1 MNKHNKIIYFSLS
14 LLLNIS
20 TMQSQSISLY
30 QKGGEK
36 VKLFNIPKIRND
48 RLIIKDKNLIK
59 KIIPIKSI
67 KEVRY
72 YRKESKLVGNTF
84 SNIGKWI
91 LNLSLIPA
99 VVGNP
104 ATLYNFGP
112 FGITFFISGP
122 LINELN
128 SKFNLRAIS
137 YNLIGLNRIDKKLIF
152 LSIFKDMSKNKS
164 DNFSKK
170 SQYNIKPYGKEI
182 GIPTVNNLI
191 SFSAKNE
198 PIGIEAWIRK
208 KKLRERKFLE
218 FAIPK
223 K

>member
-1 MNKHNKIIYFSLS
+1 MKMHNKILYLLLF
-14 LLLNIS
+14 LLLN
-20 TMQSQSISLY
+20 TGVAHSQSISLY
-30 QKGGEK
+30 QKRGAK
-36 VKLFNIPKIRND
+36 VKLFDIPKIKND

-67 KEVRY
+67 KEIKY
-72 YRKESKLVGNTF
+72 YRKQSQLVGNAL
-84 SNIGKWI
+84 SNTGKWI

-99 VVGNP
+99 VAGNP
-104 ATLYNFGP
+104 TTLYNFGP
-112 FGITFFISGP
+112 LGIAVFISGP
-122 LINELN
+122 LVNRLS
-128 SKFNLRAIS
+128 SKFNLKAIS
-137 YNLIGLNRIDKKLIF
+137 YNLRGLSRVDKKLIF

-164 DNFSKK
+164 ENISKN

-182 GIPTVNNLI
+182 GIPTVSK
-191 SFSAKNE
+191 SFSYSAKND
-198 PIGIEAWIRK
+198 PIGIEAWIHK